1 MYLSLEHL
9 QEFDK
14 TTPYLI
20 FLAKRKKKVFSNSLV
35 KELLKN
41 KKLSNLLLNS

>member
-14 TTPYLI
+14 TTPYLN
-20 FLAKRKKKVFSNSLV
+20 FLAKRKKVFSNSFV